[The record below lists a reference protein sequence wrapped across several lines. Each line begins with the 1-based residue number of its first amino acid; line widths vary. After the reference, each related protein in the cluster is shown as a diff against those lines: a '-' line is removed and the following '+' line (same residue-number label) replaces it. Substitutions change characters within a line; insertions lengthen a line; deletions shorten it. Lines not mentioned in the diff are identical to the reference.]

1 LSKTTNLQPSVV
13 ASFLFLL
20 TVSTLP
26 LLGCSTT
33 HARLTAAQ
41 IAVLKQQGFI
51 PKQDKWELGLSDKML
66 FDIDS
71 DELKE
76 QTKLSI
82 EHTGGALASVS
93 IRSVRVEGHTDS
105 TGSDAHNLALSQR
118 RAAAVAQALGK
129 FGLAQPIGV
138 KGFGKQDPIADNTTE
153 EGRAENRRVAVIVPS
168 DQQ

>member
-1 LSKTTNLQPSVV
+1 LSKTKNLQPSVV

-41 IAVLKQQGFI
+41 IAVLKQQGFV
-51 PKQDKWELGLSDKML
+51 PKQDNWELGLSDKML

-82 EHTGGALASVS
+82 QHTGGALATVS
-93 IRSVRVEGHTDS
+93 IRNVRVEGYTDS
-105 TGSDAHNLALSQR
+105 TGSDAHNLARLIQR
-118 RAAAVAQALGK
+118 GAGIRWRA
-129 FGLAQPIGV
+129 
-138 KGFGKQDPIADNTTE
+138 
-153 EGRAENRRVAVIVPS
+153 
-168 DQQ
+168 